1 MDEHLQPKG
10 PDAPGADDDPS
21 ARAVDGRVPGR
32 RGLQTRER
40 LLDATE
46 QLLATA
52 SFRELKVVDIA
63 REVGTSPATFY
74 QYFRDVEEAILVL
87 AGRMVEQAASL
98 AAPLDGAVWV
108 GREANEVA
116 DRLVGAFLV
125 FWREHEAIMRVMD
138 LAIVEGDQRFREL
151 RNEMLA
157 PTSKALAGV
166 IRRMKDDGRHPEEV
180 QPRAQAGV
188 LVSML
193 AHVAEH
199 RQGTEAFGVA
209 EDAARTSMSRIV
221 VWSVTGRKP
230 A

>member
-1 MDEHLQPKG
+1 MDDHKTLNGGEA
-10 PDAPGADDDPS
+10 DAG

-32 RGLQTRER
+32 RGLQTREK

-46 QLLATA
+46 QLLANA

-63 REVGTSPATFY
+63 REVGSSPATFY

-87 AGRMVEQAASL
+87 AERMVEQAASL
-98 AAPLDGAVWV
+98 LAPLE
-108 GREANEVA
+108 EANWTGKAASEAA
-116 DRLVGAFLV
+116 DALVDAFLV
-125 FWREHEAIMRVMD
+125 FWREHEAVMRVMD

-151 RNEMLA
+151 RNAMLA
-157 PTSKALAGV
+157 PTSKALAGI
-166 IRRMKDDGRHPEEV
+166 IRQMKADGRHPDEV

-209 EDAARTSMSRIV
+209 EEAARTSMSRIV

>member
-1 MDEHLQPKG
+1 MDERA
-10 PDAPGADDDPS
+10 DGADVE

-32 RGLQTRER
+32 RGLKTRER

-46 QLLATA
+46 RLLATV

-87 AGRMVEQAASL
+87 AERVVEQAACLVEPL
-98 AAPLDGAVWV
+98 AGASWT
-108 GREANEVA
+108 GRGALEAAEA
-116 DRLVGAFLV
+116 LVEAYLG
-125 FWREHEAIMRVMD
+125 FWRDHEGVIRVMD

-157 PTSKALAGV
+157 PTSKALARV
-166 IRRMKDDGRHPEEV
+166 IRQMKDDGRHPDEV

-209 EDAARTSMSRIV
+209 EDAARTSMSRII

-230 A
+230 AA

>member
-1 MDEHLQPKG
+1 M
-10 PDAPGADDDPS
+10 DDDKTLDLARDDAAIDPD
-21 ARAVDGRVPGR
+21 ARAVDGRVPGK

-87 AGRMVEQAASL
+87 AQRMVDQAASL
-98 AAPLDGAVWV
+98 AAPLEDVTWAGKAATDAA
-108 GREANEVA
+108 EA
-116 DRLVGAFLV
+116 LVGAYLA
-125 FWREHEAIMRVMD
+125 FWREHEAVMRVMD
-138 LAIVEGDQRFREL
+138 LAIVEGDHRFRVL

-157 PTSKALAGV
+157 PTSKALARV
-166 IRRMKDDGRHPEEV
+166 IKAMKDEGRHPDEV

-209 EDAARTSMSRIV
+209 EEAARTSMSRIV

-230 A
+230 V